1 MAVGVSTGMVAMAEQ
16 TGIHWDRLK
25 RHDAGGGRDMG
36 GNVIVVKA
44 ARDQEAGVWFVESSD
59 VPGLN
64 LEADSL
70 DALAD
75 QLPGAILDL
84 LEAGGGL
91 GDGDYDV
98 PVELI
103 AHASTRVRLSAA

>member
-1 MAVGVSTGMVAMAEQ
+1 
-16 TGIHWDRLK
+16 
-25 RHDAGGGRDMG
+25 MG

-44 ARDQEAGVWFVESSD
+44 ARDHEAGVWFVESCD

-70 DALAD
+70 EALAD

-103 AHASTRVRLSAA
+103 AHASTRVRLTAA

>member
-1 MAVGVSTGMVAMAEQ
+1 
-16 TGIHWDRLK
+16 
-25 RHDAGGGRDMG
+25 MG
-36 GNVIVVKA
+36 GKVIVVKA

-84 LEAGGGL
+84 LEAGGAVL
-91 GDGDYDV
+91 ATMTCV
-98 PVELI
+98 TCHEL
-103 AHASTRVRLSAA
+103 RQP